1 MASEPERPL
10 LRLRPTPEKERKKKS
25 NSGGPRPPEPFPKDQ
40 QTRAFSPKFDRLAEV
55 LARDP
60 SGLELAADPTGFA
73 PERLMVFEVRGSIS
87 AFANAVQKVPGLEL
101 IDEEELAGDTED
113 KEPVAYL
120 MVPDERALRELESL
134 WKRWERDDLGWGE
147 TPWRDV
153 FQRLRDLRPW
163 GPGDRVQRETQTILE
178 EEISGRDP
186 TDLIPLEI
194 ELVFRR
200 EPQDAA
206 AGRKKVAAVVT
217 NAGGRVVSEARL
229 EDIAYDALLVN
240 IPVSAVQGI
249 LAKQA
254 DSIAGMMPVM
264 HIRPQS
270 LVTSL
275 DVADL
280 GEAERRPQP
289 GELADPI
296 LAVLDGVP
304 VAAHPLLADHLDVD
318 DLFDLEPNTPVADR
332 RHGTAMASLVVH
344 GDLNRPEAP
353 LPRRIAMIPVLGP
366 QDEFPKD
373 RLIVDLIYTAVR
385 RMREVPEATAPHVL
399 IVNLSL
405 GDKRRPFQGR
415 LSAFARLLDRLAYHF
430 GLLFF
435 VSAGNHDGKFG
446 IPSFANGTQYE
457 DAGEEARANGTLQA
471 LGNIMADRRVLSPGE
486 TVNGLTVGAL
496 NEDAVAP
503 MMRKA
508 ASSIVDPYR
517 NLTMSN
523 PSSALG
529 PGFAN
534 ATKPDVLMPGARE
547 HLSFQ
552 GNNPHVFVRPA
563 GVGRMAGLKVAAP
576 PRDGLENSDGY
587 TGGTSAAA
595 ALASRTA
602 HRIHD
607 ALEAAYGD
615 DFLSLAHLQRAV
627 LLKALLAH
635 TARWPEDAASLIR
648 TVLGPANP
656 RQSVRRKDN
665 IRRFLGF
672 GAVDADAAVTCAA
685 DRATFWATG
694 TLTPEKAVVVPVPV
708 PVAYGGQARPHSL
721 SATLAWFTPTA
732 PGRKSYRTVRL
743 QVLEPKE
750 IHPLALTGDRLQ
762 PDLNQARRGTL
773 FNRTWTGDKAPAV
786 GPDMTIPLTVQ
797 RTPDQST
804 KVDDPIPFGLAVTL
818 AMPGVM
824 EIYDQVRQ
832 RLEIADRAR
841 A

>member
-1 MASEPERPL
+1 M
-10 LRLRPTPEKERKKKS
+10 
-25 NSGGPRPPEPFPKDQ
+25 
-40 QTRAFSPKFDRLAEV
+40 

-101 IDEEELAGDTED
+101 IDEEELAGDDDD

-120 MVPDERALRELESL
+120 MVPDGRALRELASL
-134 WKRWERDDLGWGE
+134 WRRWKQGE
-147 TPWRDV
+147 VAKGESPWRDV
-153 FQRLRDLRPW
+153 FACLRDLRPW

-178 EEISGRDP
+178 EEISGRDQ

-194 ELVFRR
+194 ELVFRTN
-200 EPQDAA
+200 PQDAA
-206 AGRKKVAAVVT
+206 PGRNGVTAAVAK
-217 NAGGRVVSEARL
+217 AGGRVVSEARR
-229 EDIAYDALLVN
+229 EEIAYDALLVN
-240 IPVSAVQGI
+240 IPVSAVQAI

-264 HIRPQS
+264 CIRPQS
-270 LVTSL
+270 LVTSV

-280 GEAERRPQP
+280 GEPERRAQP
-289 GELADPI
+289 GALGDPI

-304 VAAHPLLADHLDVD
+304 VAAHPLLAAHLDVN
-318 DLFDLEPNTPVADR
+318 DLFDLEPLRTVQDR
-332 RHGTAMASLVVH
+332 THGTAMASLVIH
-344 GDLNRPEAP
+344 GDLNRREAP
-353 LPRRIAMIPVLGP
+353 LPRRVAMIPVLGH

-385 RMREVPEATAPHVL
+385 SMREGPEATAPHVL

-415 LSAFARLLDRLAYHF
+415 LSAFARLLDRLAYRY
-430 GLLFF
+430 GLLFI
-435 VSAGNHDGKFG
+435 VSAGNHEDAFG
-446 IPSFANGTQYE
+446 VPAFANGTQYE
-457 DAGEEARANGTLQA
+457 DAEEEPRAQGTVQA
-471 LGNIMADRRVLSPGE
+471 LGNIMADRRLLSPGE

-508 ASSIVDPYR
+508 ASSIVAPYR

-547 HLSFQ
+547 HLRFQ

-563 GVGRMAGLKVAAP
+563 GANRMAGLKVAAP
-576 PRDGLENSDGY
+576 PRGGPENLEGF
-587 TGGTSAAA
+587 TGGTSGAA

-607 ALEAAYGD
+607 ALEAAYGEE
-615 DFLSLAHLQRAV
+615 FLSLGHLQRAV

-635 TARWPEDAASLIR
+635 TARWPNDAVSLIR
-648 TVLGPANP
+648 SVLGPTNN
-656 RQSVRRKDN
+656 RMHQKQKDN

-694 TLTPEKAVVVPVPV
+694 ILNPEKAVDVPVPV
-708 PVAYGGQARPHSL
+708 PAAYGGQARPHSL

-743 QVLEPKE
+743 QVLDPDE
-750 IHPLALTGDRLQ
+750 IKPLALKGDSSQ
-762 PDLNQARRGTL
+762 PDVNQARRGTL
-773 FNRTWTGDKAPAV
+773 FNRSWTGDKAPAV
-786 GPDMTIPLTVQ
+786 DTDMTIPLTVQ
-797 RTPDQST
+797 RTPDQGT
-804 KVDDPIPFGLAVTL
+804 TLDEPIPFGLAVTL
-818 AMPGVM
+818 AMPGIM

-832 RLEIADRAR
+832 RLALRERAR
-841 A
+841 S